1 MGGIAGLY
9 FHRLLPEQ
17 HRSRE
22 TQEVVKLSTG
32 MLSVLASLV
41 LGLLIATA
49 KTSYDTTDRSI
60 RTYAAELALLNEVMR
75 DYGAPAAVPRDLL
88 RRYIEALLRDGWPA
102 EEAASGAG
110 GGRSSPSNT
119 GVDTHE
125 RSPAA
130 PAGAGAAPSGA
141 GPSGDNGAAGPARI
155 GSVKPGTTATPTAEA
170 PPGEPGHPA
179 AFSDDQSRHL
189 LEHVREAIRGLKPID
204 EGQKTLQAEAT
215 EINLNLLRQ
224 RWLLIEQQGTSV
236 QWVVLVILVSWVTVI
251 FASFGINAP
260 GNSMVLMAF
269 LVGALAIGGAM
280 FLILEMDRPLDGV
293 MRVSSWPVRNVLA
306 QMNW

>member
-1 MGGIAGLY
+1 ME
-9 FHRLLPEQ
+9 P
-17 HRSRE
+17 
-22 TQEVVKLSTG
+22 
-32 MLSVLASLV
+32 
-41 LGLLIATA
+41 
-49 KTSYDTTDRSI
+49 
-60 RTYAAELALLNEVMR
+60 
-75 DYGAPAAVPRDLL
+75 
-88 RRYIEALLRDGWPA
+88 
-102 EEAASGAG
+102 
-110 GGRSSPSNT
+110 
-119 GVDTHE
+119 
-125 RSPAA
+125 
-130 PAGAGAAPSGA
+130 
-141 GPSGDNGAAGPARI
+141 
-155 GSVKPGTTATPTAEA
+155 VKPGTTATPTAEA
-170 PPGEPGHPA
+170 PPGEARHPA

-260 GNSMVLMAF
+260 ANSMVLMAF

-293 MRVSSWPVRNVLA
+293 MRVSSWPLRNVLA